1 MAEDKVKGSRL
12 YEFLIVVLAVVLVMS
27 IIYPKRV
34 MDQERSNMQIC
45 RERMSNIFSAELQY
59 QKYNNTYTDTLSK
72 VINFLRTNLS
82 YQAYVDTVIKA
93 GLDSVINTLAG
104 FKAQEEFIISNI
116 SAGMDTAMMD
126 SLANRQQDMK
136 MASRHLAGF
145 IEYIFERM
153 KNLPNTPVE
162 DLRAAFVIVDSKK
175 FTLDMDIVKNS
186 IEAGLLQEAK
196 VAGAQVINT
205 INSVTAQFQK
215 VIDRLPEYK
224 GAALD
229 SLYNC
234 PTIHKPYRIAHI
246 DTSAIKYLNVYCPID
261 SQDVQVLES
270 HFWKSKIGGLTV
282 TNHGKIEKGEKSW
295 EAIK

>member
-27 IIYPKRV
+27 IIYPKKV